1 MYARNGLYLSRQSE
15 RNVLIYNNFRF
26 QENKKIAAIQYLN
39 YLDIR
44 VFFVIIKYIGLK
56 WSPALFSPASPMYL
70 SSYLLV
76 FLEAKVV
83 VD

>member
-1 MYARNGLYLSRQSE
+1 VSREFGTERIRPVFVLAAFLYSF
-15 RNVLIYNNFRF
+15 IAFF
-26 QENKKIAAIQYLN
+26 QLLQYLN